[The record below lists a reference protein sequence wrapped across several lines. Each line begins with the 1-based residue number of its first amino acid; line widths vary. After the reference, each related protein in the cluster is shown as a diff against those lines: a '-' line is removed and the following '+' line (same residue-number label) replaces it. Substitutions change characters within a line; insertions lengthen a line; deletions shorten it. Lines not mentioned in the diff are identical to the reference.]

1 MKRILRIVP
10 ALLILAVGA
19 WGWNYFSNSSEDK
32 SAKKPKL
39 SKSERKAKEFA
50 NAQQTKVLKLTSI
63 DFPILL
69 ESHGIVRAPAV
80 TSLTPQVAGLVTKIS
95 ANFENGSFVSEGEI
109 LVELDQSDFLSEIS
123 SSKAS
128 LARAEAAKAQEDA
141 RAAQALRNWQD
152 IGFDEK
158 PNELVLRKPQLKEAE
173 ANVAAQIAALERS
186 KRKLERSK
194 IRAPYSGRVRSRDIG
209 LGQSVGTGT
218 KLGQIYATAYAE
230 IRLPLSIRQLSQI
243 DIKET
248 DFKQIPTV
256 LKDSLNPQN
265 QASWEA
271 RVVRIEGE
279 LDPNSRELFVVARV
293 EDPFG
298 IHGKER
304 ARPLRMNQPVTAMI
318 EANTLR
324 GVVEIP
330 RSAIYGKDEV
340 IIVKDNLI
348 YRKTVN
354 IVWSTLDS
362 VFTDSDGLEGELL
375 AISKLSYA
383 PEGSPVR
390 IIADPASETS
400 TTVVSGSS
408 AREDAAL

>member
-19 WGWNYFSNSSEDK
+19 WGWNYFSNSSEDE
-32 SAKKPKL
+32 STTKPKL
-39 SKSERKAKEFA
+39 SKSERKAKQLA

-80 TSLTPQVAGLVTKIS
+80 TSLTPQVAGLITKIS
-95 ANFENGSFVSEGEI
+95 ANFENGSFVSKGEI

-128 LARAEAAKAQEDA
+128 LARAEAAQAQENA
-141 RAAQALRNWQD
+141 RAAQALRNWED

-173 ANVAAQIAALERS
+173 ANVAAQLAALERS
-186 KRKLERSK
+186 MRKLERSK

-218 KLGQIYATAYAE
+218 KLGEIYATAYAE
-230 IRLPLSIRQLSQI
+230 IRLPLSIRQLAQI
-243 DIKET
+243 DIQET
-248 DFKQIPTV
+248 DFKHIPTAIS
-256 LKDSLNPQN
+256 DSLNPQN
-265 QASWEA
+265 NASWEA
-271 RVVRIEGE
+271 SVVRIEGE
-279 LDPNSRELFVVARV
+279 LDPTSRELFVVARV

-298 IHGKER
+298 IHGRER
-304 ARPLRMNQPVTAMI
+304 AKPLRMNQPVTAKI

-324 GVVEIP
+324 DVVKIP

-340 IIVKDNLI
+340 IIIKDNLI
-348 YRKTVN
+348 HRKTINV
-354 IVWSTLDS
+354 VWSTLDS
-362 VFTDSDGLEGELL
+362 VLTDTAGLTNELL
-375 AISKLSYA
+375 ATSKLSYA
-383 PEGSPVR
+383 PEASPVR
-390 IIADPASETS
+390 IIEEPANQTA
-400 TTVVSGSS
+400 TTVVSET
-408 AREDAAL
+408 AN